1 MKWRKA
7 LPDTATL
14 PVADGRPRVAATL
27 ILASVGAFVTSL
39 DVVVVSTALPSL
51 RAHLG
56 ASLSDLEWT
65 INAYNLAFASLMLT
79 GAALGDRFG
88 RRRLYVTGLVVFT
101 AASIACATAGS
112 AGMLIAAR
120 TVQGAGAAIVLPVS
134 LTLISEAFPLEKRGT
149 AIGIWG
155 GITGLGVATAPLLG
169 GAIIQGIDWQW
180 IFWINVPVG
189 VIAATAAAA
198 LLTESRGPRPRLDLV
213 GLPLIIAGLLALVWA
228 PVRAPSIG
236 WGSGEVIG
244 ALLVGVVLIAAFIGW
259 QRRSPLPMM
268 PLEYFRRRAFSS
280 AGAVAFPF
288 SFALIGS
295 VFWIA
300 QMLQVGMGYSPL
312 ASGIRMLVFTM
323 MPMIFAPLGGIA
335 ADKIGNRPLL
345 TGGLLLMGGGYLW
358 LALAVRAGVGYAAL
372 IGPFIVAGIGISF
385 VFPTLAN
392 AAVSSVPLADSGV
405 AAGSNNTL
413 REAGGLFG
421 VAVLAA
427 VFTANGGYG
436 SHATFM
442 HGIRYALI
450 AAAAAAFAA
459 VIPALLSP
467 SRAAALASVT
477 GTGPFSQPQQASEA
491 AR

>member
-1 MKWRKA
+1 MTDRRGVSA
-7 LPDTATL
+7 P
-14 PVADGRPRVAATL
+14 PRVAATL
-27 ILASVGAFVTSL
+27 ILASVGAFVTAL

-51 RAHLG
+51 RAHLN

-88 RRRLYVTGLVVFT
+88 RRRFYVIGLALFT

-112 AGMLIAAR
+112 VGILIAAR
-120 TVQGAGAAIVLPVS
+120 AVQGTGAAIVLPLS
-134 LTLISEAFPLEKRGT
+134 LTLISEAFPPEKRGT

-169 GAIIQGIDWQW
+169 GAIIQGLDWQW
-180 IFWINVPVG
+180 VFWINVPVG
-189 VIAATAAAA
+189 VAAAVASAA
-198 LLTESRGPRPRLDLV
+198 LLRESRGPRPRLDLV
-213 GLPLIIAGLLALVWA
+213 GLPLIALGLLALVWA

-236 WGSGEVIG
+236 WGSGEVTG
-244 ALLVGVVLIAAFIGW
+244 ALITGGVLVAGFVAW
-259 QRRSPLPMM
+259 ERRAPVPMI
-268 PLEYFRRRAFSS
+268 PLEYFRRRGFAA
-280 AGAVAFPF
+280 AGGVAFPF

-312 ASGIRMLVFTM
+312 ASGVRMLVFTGT
-323 MPMIFAPLGGIA
+323 PMIFAPLGGVV
-335 ADKIGNRPLL
+335 ADKIGTRPVM

-358 LALAVRAGVGYAAL
+358 LALLVTAGVSYPSLVLPFFVAGVG
-372 IGPFIVAGIGISF
+372 ISL

-392 AAVSSVPLADSGV
+392 AAVGSVPLADSGV

-436 SHATFM
+436 SRALFM
-442 HGIRYALI
+442 HGMRYALI
-450 AAAAAAFAA
+450 VAGAVALAA
-459 VIPALLSP
+459 VLPSLLGP
-467 SRAAALASVT
+467 SRAPAPGTSHASGPATAREPAAERQDRFA
-477 GTGPFSQPQQASEA
+477 E
-491 AR
+491 

>member
-1 MKWRKA
+1 MV
-7 LPDTATL
+7 DTTDLRGAR
-14 PVADGRPRVAATL
+14 AEPRTAATL

-51 RAHLG
+51 RTHLG

-88 RRRLYVTGLVVFT
+88 RKRLYVVGLALFT

-112 AGMLIAAR
+112 AGALIASRA
-120 TVQGAGAAIVLPVS
+120 VQGAGAAIVLPLS

-155 GITGLGVATAPLLG
+155 GITGLGVALAPLLG
-169 GAIIQGIDWQW
+169 GAIIQGIGWQW

-189 VIAATAAAA
+189 VVAAVAAAA
-198 LLTESRGPRPRLDLV
+198 MLTESRGPRPRLDLA
-213 GLPLIIAGLLALVWA
+213 GLPLITLGLLALVWA
-228 PVRAPSIG
+228 PVRAPSVG

-244 ALLVGVVLIAAFIGW
+244 ALLAGAALIAAFVFW
-259 QRRSPLPMM
+259 ERRAPVPMM
-268 PLEYFRRRAFSS
+268 PLEYFRRRAFST
-280 AGAVAFPF
+280 AGGVAFPF

-323 MPMIFAPLGGIA
+323 MPMIFAPLAGIGS
-335 ADKIGNRPLL
+335 DKVGNRPFMA
-345 TGGLLLMGGGYLW
+345 GGLALMGGGYLW
-358 LALAVRAGVGYAAL
+358 LALTVKAGVGYPLL

-392 AAVSSVPLADSGV
+392 AAVGSVPLADSGV
-405 AAGSNNTL
+405 AAGSNNTM

-427 VFTANGGYG
+427 VFTANGSYA
-436 SHATFM
+436 SRTAFM
-442 HGIRYALI
+442 HGLRFALL
-450 AAAAAAFAA
+450 AAAVVALAA
-459 VIPALLSP
+459 VIPALLGP
-467 SRAAALASVT
+467 SRARALAEGPSPLVT
-477 GTGPFSQPQQASEA
+477 PEATGA
-491 AR
+491 ARSGAAH

>member
-1 MKWRKA
+1 MTELSA
-7 LPDTATL
+7 GP
-14 PVADGRPRVAATL
+14 RPRVAATL

-39 DVVVVSTALPSL
+39 DVVVVSTALPAL
-51 RAHLG
+51 RHHLG

-65 INAYNLAFASLMLT
+65 INAYNLVFASLMLT

-88 RRRLYVTGLVVFT
+88 RKRLYVIGLALFT

-112 AGMLIAAR
+112 AGALIAAR
-120 TVQGAGAAIVLPVS
+120 TVQGAGAAIILPLS

-169 GAIIQGIDWQW
+169 GAIIQGIGWQW
-180 IFWINVPVG
+180 IFWINVPIG
-189 VIAATAAAA
+189 VVAAVASAFM
-198 LLTESRGPRPRLDLV
+198 LTESRGPRPRLDLI
-213 GLPLIIAGLLALVWA
+213 GLPLIIGGLLALVWA
-228 PVRAPSIG
+228 PVRAPSVG

-244 ALLVGVVLIAAFIGW
+244 ALIAGAALITAFVLW
-259 QRRSPLPMM
+259 ERRAPLPML
-268 PLEYFRRRAFSS
+268 PLEYFQRRAFSS
-280 AGAVAFPF
+280 AGAVAMLF

-323 MPMIFAPLGGIA
+323 MPMIFAPLGGVGS
-335 ADKIGNRPLL
+335 DRFGTRPFMV
-345 TGGLLLMGGGYLW
+345 GGLLLMGGGFIW
-358 LALAVRAGVGYAAL
+358 LGLLMKAGVSYTSL
-372 IGPFIVAGIGISF
+372 IGPFVVAGIGISF

-392 AAVSSVPLADSGV
+392 AAVGSVPLADSGV

-413 REAGGLFG
+413 RETGGLFG

-427 VFTANGGYG
+427 VFTANGSYA
-436 SHATFM
+436 SPATFM
-442 HGIRYALI
+442 HGIKFALLT
-450 AAAAAAFAA
+450 AAAAALAAA
-459 VIPALLSP
+459 VPALLGP
-467 SRAAALASVT
+467 SRAAALASAAE
-477 GTGPFSQPQQASEA
+477 GNPLLGRAQAEA
-491 AR
+491 EPAG

>member
-1 MKWRKA
+1 MTEFSA
-7 LPDTATL
+7 
-14 PVADGRPRVAATL
+14 GIRPRVAATL

-39 DVVVVSTALPSL
+39 DVVVVATALPAL
-51 RAHLG
+51 RHHLG

-65 INAYNLAFASLMLT
+65 INAYNLVFASLMLT

-88 RRRLYVTGLVVFT
+88 RRRVYVIGLVLFT

-112 AGMLIAAR
+112 AGALIAAR
-120 TVQGAGAAIVLPVS
+120 TVQGAGAAIILPVS

-169 GAIIQGIDWQW
+169 GAIIQGIGWQW
-180 IFWINVPVG
+180 IFWINVPIG
-189 VIAATAAAA
+189 VVAAVASAFM
-198 LLTESRGPRPRLDLV
+198 LTESRGPRPRLDLV
-213 GLPLIIAGLLALVWA
+213 GLPLIIGGLLALVWA
-228 PVRAPSIG
+228 PVRAPSVG

-244 ALLVGVVLIAAFIGW
+244 ALIAGAVLITAFVLW
-259 QRRSPLPMM
+259 ERRAPLPML

-280 AGAVAFPF
+280 AGAVAMLF

-323 MPMIFAPLGGIA
+323 MPMIFAPLGGVGS
-335 ADKIGNRPLL
+335 DRVGTRPFMV
-345 TGGLLLMGGGYLW
+345 GGLLLMGGGFIW
-358 LALAVRAGVGYAAL
+358 LGLLMKAGVSYTSL

-392 AAVSSVPLADSGV
+392 AAVGSVPLADSGV

-413 REAGGLFG
+413 RETGGLFG
-421 VAVLAA
+421 VAILAA
-427 VFTANGGYG
+427 VFTANGSYA
-436 SHATFM
+436 SPATFM
-442 HGIRYALI
+442 HGIKFALL
-450 AAAAAAFAA
+450 AAAAAALAAA
-459 VIPALLSP
+459 VPALLGP
-467 SRAAALASVT
+467 SRAAALASAAEAS
-477 GTGPFSQPQQASEA
+477 PMLSRPQAEA
-491 AR
+491 EPAG